1 MAGTKKRKEIPTASA
16 ADGTWCPKALPT
28 LDPTLL
34 PYRWSHGRGALVE
47 ERRTVKK
54 ILETAHNIRMPP
66 LPSWPQFPPP
76 TGRYGIGFLGMYLSA
91 DDVFVSSDHSRNML
105 VDRAH
110 QCFNVDWKL
119 EVQALSANASDGLD
133 TAQRSSVRF
142 AYYQMTEDHLYEVVD
157 LVDTLQSLYD
167 LLKPETVELIARC
180 KSSADIQKSMIM
192 TNDPSS
198 FWRVPPEW

>member
-1 MAGTKKRKEIPTASA
+1 MASTKKRKEMPAASA
-16 ADGTWCPKALPT
+16 ADGAWCVKLLPT

-34 PYRWSHGRGALVE
+34 PYRWSHGPGALVE
-47 ERRTVKK
+47 ERKTVKE

-66 LPSWPQFPPP
+66 LRAWSQVPPP
-76 TGRYGIGFLGMYLSA
+76 TGRYGVGFLGMYLSA

-105 VDRAH
+105 VDRAY

-119 EVQALSANASDGLD
+119 EVQALSAYASNGLD
-133 TAQRSSVRF
+133 AIERSSVRF
-142 AYYQMTEDHLYEVVD
+142 MYYQMTETHLYELVD

-167 LLKPETVELIARC
+167 RLKPETVELIARC
-180 KSSADIQKSMIM
+180 KTTADIQKSMVM

-198 FWRVPPEW
+198 FWRVTPEW